1 MKNSLLAFGMVAA
14 GLIAAPAL
22 VQAADGNGG
31 FFVNG
36 SIGQATLNEGIYDD
50 NDTGYQFNTG
60 YRWAVSPEFAFGI
73 EGGYSD
79 LGKYASDLVVINPGP
94 ILQDAEMSGWT
105 LGANTMWGLGES
117 WYISG
122 RAGVFF
128 ADIKGDYLLGTG
140 TPVRVDGSSSDWY
153 AGLGTGYNFSNNF
166 GLGISYDWYNAGE
179 KDLNLNS
186 GMFSVTGEVR
196 F

>member
-1 MKNSLLAFGMVAA
+1 MKNSLLAIAMSAA

-22 VQAADGNGG
+22 VHAADGNGG

-50 NDTGYQFNTG
+50 SDTGYQFNTG
-60 YRWAVSPEFAFGI
+60 YRWAMSPEFAFGI

-79 LGKYASDLVVINPGP
+79 LGKYSPDIPVISPGP
-94 ILQDAEMSGWT
+94 ILQDAEVSGWT
-105 LGANTMWGLGES
+105 LGVNTMWGLGES
-117 WYISG
+117 WYLSG

-140 TPVRVDGSSSDWY
+140 TPIRVDDSSSDWY

-179 KDLNLNS
+179 KDLNLNT